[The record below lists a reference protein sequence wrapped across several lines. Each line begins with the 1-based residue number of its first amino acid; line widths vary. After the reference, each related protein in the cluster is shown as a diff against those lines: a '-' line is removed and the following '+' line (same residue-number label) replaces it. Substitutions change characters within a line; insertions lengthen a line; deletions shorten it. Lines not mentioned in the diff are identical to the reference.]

1 MQPTTE
7 IKPQTNLVIFDPT
20 VEPVSEGF
28 SQAPRGGTLQGKV
41 VGLLDNGKYHSDK
54 LLKKVGD
61 FLMKEYGVHKFV
73 LVKKPS
79 AYRPAPPEQLEELI
93 KECQLVVAGIGD

>member
-1 MQPTTE
+1 MQQITE
-7 IKPQTNLVIFDPT
+7 TQQPSHLVIFDPT

-28 SQAPRGGTLQGKV
+28 SQAPRQGTLQGKV
-41 VGLLDNGKYHSDK
+41 VGLLDNGKYQSDK

-61 FLMKEYGVHKFV
+61 FLMKEYGVGKLV
-73 LVKKPS
+73 LIKKPS
-79 AYRPAPPEQLEELI
+79 AYRPAPIEQLEELI